1 MKEYLTKLIVLSLFL
16 SQEVN
21 AHKLIQK
28 SKYCEDDMDDMMD
41 QALMGGK
48 KHKSDPKSNL
58 DSTSGDG
65 YPLGLPEYK
74 PTF

>member
-1 MKEYLTKLIVLSLFL
+1 
-16 SQEVN
+16 
-21 AHKLIQK
+21 
-28 SKYCEDDMDDMMD
+28 MDDMMD

-74 PTF
+74 PAF